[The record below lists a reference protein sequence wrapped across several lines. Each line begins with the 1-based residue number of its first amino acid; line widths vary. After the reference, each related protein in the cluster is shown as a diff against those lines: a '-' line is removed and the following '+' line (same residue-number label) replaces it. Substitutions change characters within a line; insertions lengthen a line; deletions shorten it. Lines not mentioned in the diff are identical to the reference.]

1 MSKFTVAMRVPK
13 RWYSLVV
20 VKDISTSFMTVYI
33 KDSWDGRTVVFS
45 FSKTNHSVS
54 YVRCVGNNDR
64 KSKELSCIPIVSVC
78 KYMDTNTIFIFIIYY
93 RF

>member
-1 MSKFTVAMRVPK
+1 MNKFTVAMRVPK

-78 KYMDTNTIFIFIIYY
+78 KYMDTNTIFL
-93 RF
+93 